1 MSAATNSNG
10 HTTNDNGHELNARL
24 FEAFFGPRPDEPVP
38 PFSTDLSTA
47 WILLGR
53 LLEEHRWV
61 EVVGTAEG
69 GWMCR
74 IHDPGYSDPQWLG
87 TVVGEANTA
96 PMAICRAAL
105 RLVDSAPAERRASA

>member
-1 MSAATNSNG
+1 MENPRSAATNG
-10 HTTNDNGHELNARL
+10 NGHELDARL

-69 GWMCR
+69 GWICR
-74 IHDPGYSDPQWLG
+74 IHDPDYSDPQWLG
-87 TVVGEANTA
+87 TVVGEATTA
-96 PMAICRAAL
+96 PLAICRAAI
-105 RLVDSAPAERRASA
+105 RLVEAPPAGQRASA